1 MSTVFIGMDDTDNL
15 ESRGTGQL
23 ARQAAA
29 CLAENYDILGVVRH
43 QLLVDPRVPCTK
55 NNSSAT
61 ILLST
66 QDPVDLEGIF
76 QKVKECMLADFQP
89 GSDPGIC
96 VAAEVP
102 DEVTDFGRRAKRELV
117 TQEEARRLAGKFG
130 ILLEGLGGTE
140 GGVIGALAGVGLAA
154 SGEDGRYVLVG
165 KMRELSG
172 LQPVEAVLAAGV
184 DRLQTPDGQRITE
197 GLILADRLRPARR
210 GGLPVGVLEWEED
223 HWQPL
228 KLD

>member
-1 MSTVFIGMDDTDNL
+1 VVSAGGPVELEAVFG
-15 ESRGTGQL
+15 
-23 ARQAAA
+23 
-29 CLAENYDILGVVRH
+29 
-43 QLLVDPRVPCTK
+43 
-55 NNSSAT
+55 
-61 ILLST
+61 
-66 QDPVDLEGIF
+66 
-76 QKVKECMLADFQP
+76 KVKEWMLADFQP
-89 GSDPGIC
+89 GSDPGLC

-102 DEVTDFGRRAKRELV
+102 EEISQFGLRAKRELV
-117 TQEEARRLAGKFG
+117 TQEEARRLAARQG

-172 LQPVEAVLAAGV
+172 LQPVGTVLLAGI
-184 DRLQTPDGQRITE
+184 DSLQTLEGQPVTQ
-197 GLILADRLRPARR
+197 GMVQASKFRPARR
-210 GGLPVGVLEWEED
+210 GGRPVGYVQWDED